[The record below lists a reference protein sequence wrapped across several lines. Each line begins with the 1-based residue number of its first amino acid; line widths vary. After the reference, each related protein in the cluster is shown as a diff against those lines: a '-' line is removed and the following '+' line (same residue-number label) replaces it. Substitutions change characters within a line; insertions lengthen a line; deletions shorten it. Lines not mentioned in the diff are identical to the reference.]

1 MSSAR
6 ALPLAVWPE
15 GLGAKVFIG
24 DALDSSGAIAYSVHD
39 SQARPRSGDGQSP
52 VRKLGGR
59 RPRHREWLE
68 QLVGW
73 RPPTMLSLL
82 LQQGTSAP
90 FFWGFMG
97 AAAALIFA
105 SESTR

>member
-1 MSSAR
+1 
-6 ALPLAVWPE
+6 
-15 GLGAKVFIG
+15 
-24 DALDSSGAIAYSVHD
+24 
-39 SQARPRSGDGQSP
+39 
-52 VRKLGGR
+52 
-59 RPRHREWLE
+59 
-68 QLVGW
+68 
-73 RPPTMLSLL
+73 MLSLL